1 MLRRHMTPR
10 WFTVRGLAS
19 SWLRQALEPIVSDV
33 KDVIGQATWPHA
45 DFVRS
50 GEFWGAEI
58 G

>member
-1 MLRRHMTPR
+1 MLTRHDA
-10 WFTVRGLAS
+10 TVRWLAS

-50 GEFWGAEI
+50 GEFWVAEI